1 MVIKKLSERRRTLWL
16 RAMIVLLM
24 VVGGG
29 IMPAKAQIN
38 DEIEKEI
45 WKQFDLGQVD
55 YKRSKSYCQRLYAY
69 YRFVDDGMLYATL
82 GYDNSYQ
89 HKFYRVYEGICELDI
104 RYDKDEDE
112 GAKVM
117 VGRDLVHPE
126 KKGKFIDFYD
136 LKPYTFLEKARRS
149 PKYFT
154 LETSGDTTRVYT
166 KKGLAGTAVKDP
178 AKQEL
183 LIDYNAI
190 APDTTLSINLLLIKA
205 RLNRAH
211 ANALYW
217 YDETS
222 EEYVP
227 QGNLKRII
235 FDGDIDMNVN
245 TIGGRGVHEVF
256 NEYTEIYVDSVAYMT
271 RDEYRADKKTTLQE
285 RRERCGFTDADIDRL
300 KQKLGVPPLTA
311 EQLQRMEDQRDWDDQ
326 YEQWKQT
333 RNKSEKEKDATR
345 LIDENK

>member
-1 MVIKKLSERRRTLWL
+1 MTKEKKESRRNVR
-16 RAMIVLLM
+16 LLHVFM
-24 VVGGG
+24 LLALFFGST
-29 IMPAKAQIN
+29 MPAVAQIN

-69 YRFVDDGMLYATL
+69 YRFIDDGILYATL

-89 HKFYRVYEGICELDI
+89 HKLYRVYEGICELDI

-126 KKGKFIDFYD
+126 KKGKFIDFYE
-136 LKPYTFLEKARRS
+136 LKPYTFLEKARRT

-154 LETSGDTTRVYT
+154 IETNGNTTRVYT
-166 KKGLAGTAVKDP
+166 KRGLAGTAVKDP
-178 AKQEL
+178 EKHEL

-190 APDTTLSINLLLIKA
+190 APDSTLSINLLLIKA

-227 QGNLKRII
+227 QGNLKRVF
-235 FDGDIDMNVN
+235 FDGDIDMNTSMAGKSV
-245 TIGGRGVHEVF
+245 REVF
-256 NEYTEIYVDSVAYMT
+256 NEHTEIYVDSVAYLT
-271 RDEYRADKKTTLQE
+271 RDEYRADKKTTLKE

-311 EQLQRMEDQRDWDDQ
+311 EQLQRIEDQRDWDDE

-333 RNKSEKEKDATR
+333 RSKTDKEKNAASR
-345 LIDENK
+345 LKDENQ